1 MKVGTSLS
9 RCVKDIYEGVV
20 DIDNVLVIVARTD
33 FDPADNKQWT
43 SIWEGYA
50 GGNAV
55 GSIWSNPEWSN
66 IPAEDEQA
74 VRDICI
80 SLKNEG
86 KLHQPRQFG
95 ARPQRMAQYWYDMIL
110 TEDVVDSTPAAKKA
124 WDNYKMIAGL
134 S

>member
-9 RCVKDIYEGVV
+9 RCVKDIYKGVV
-20 DIDNVLVIVARTD
+20 DIDDVVVVVARTD
-33 FDPADNKQWT
+33 FDPADDNHWA
-43 SIWEGYA
+43 SIWKGYA
-50 GGNAV
+50 GGGGF
-55 GSIWSNPEWSN
+55 GSMYSNPEWSN

-95 ARPQRMAQYWYDMIL
+95 AHPRRMTQYWYDMIL
-110 TEDVVDSTPAAKKA
+110 TDDVVQSNPAAKKA
-124 WDNYKMIAGL
+124 WDNYKTIAGL

>member
-50 GGNAV
+50 GGNSL
-55 GSIWSNPEWSN
+55 GSMNSNPEWYS

-95 ARPQRMAQYWYDMIL
+95 ARPRRMAQYWYDMIL

>member
-1 MKVGTSLS
+1 MKIGTSLS

-20 DIDNVLVIVARTD
+20 DIDDVVVVVARTD
-33 FDPADNKQWT
+33 FDPADDAHWK

-66 IPAEDEQA
+66 IPAEDERA

-80 SLKNEG
+80 SLKNSG

-95 ARPQRMAQYWYDMIL
+95 AHPRRMTQYWYDMIL
-110 TEDVVDSTPAAKKA
+110 TDDVVQSNPAAKKA
-124 WDNYKMIAGL
+124 WDNYKTIAGL